1 MAETVCWFRESEN
14 PHFSHFLTVSVQA
27 QELVFPDL
35 PAEVGRGHAL
45 RPGLGVSAVEEGH
58 GSGILCPV
66 LGLEWWGFFSARTVP
81 PCGLALFLALQHL
94 SLILGPS

>member
-1 MAETVCWFRESEN
+1 M
-14 PHFSHFLTVSVQA
+14 QA

-35 PAEVGRGHAL
+35 PVEVGRGHAL
-45 RPGLGVSAVEEGH
+45 RPSLGVSAVEEGP
-58 GSGILCPV
+58 GSGILCPKSWAWS
-66 LGLEWWGFFSARTVP
+66 GGAFSARTVP